1 MSLKILK
8 SGFFSLLQD
17 QRRLGYHNI
26 GLGFSGALDEVSY
39 LLGQYLLCHKNPTN
53 SIEILLG
60 GFKAEVLKS
69 ANFSIT
75 GANAQITKNEQEIPP
90 FSRFFVKKGDII
102 KIENIQKGNLNY
114 LAVEGGFQL
123 EKFCNS
129 FATNFHLKI
138 GPNQG
143 KKIQNQQILKYK
155 TVKKKPFGV
164 IPLKNLPESWQKITS
179 HSKRSPIK
187 LDLVLFPNVRDFF
200 HQEDLANFFQSP
212 YEISTDINRAGIR
225 LLGKKIIPKKQLLLS
240 EGLCFSTIQIQNSGV
255 PIILM
260 KDCQTIGG
268 YPKIGYINAIDCFSL
283 AQLGPKSK
291 ILFQP
296 VSAEASQK
304 KSNQFYQT
312 FLPNFFLKAK

>member
-1 MSLKILK
+1 MSLKIIK

-39 LLGQYLLCHKNPTN
+39 LLGQYLLVHKNPTN

-75 GANAQITKNEQEIPP
+75 GAIAQIKKNKREIPS
-90 FSRFFVKKGDII
+90 FSRFFAKKGDII
-102 KIENIQKGNLNY
+102 EIQKIKKGNLNY

-123 EKFCNS
+123 TKFCGS
-129 FATNFHLKI
+129 FATNFRLKI

-143 KKIQNQQILKYK
+143 EKIKNEQILKYQ
-155 TVKKKPFGV
+155 TTQQKPFGL
-164 IPLKNLPESWQKITS
+164 IPFKNLPESWQKITH
-179 HSKRSPIK
+179 HSKESPIV
-187 LDLVLFPNVRDFF
+187 LDLVLFPNVKDFF
-200 HQEDLANFFQSP
+200 HQEDLVKFFHTP
-212 YEISTDINRAGIR
+212 YEISTDMDRVGIR
-225 LLGKKIIPKKQLLLS
+225 LTGKKIIPKKHLLPS
-240 EGLCFSTIQIQNSGV
+240 EGLCFSTVQIQNSGL
-255 PIILM
+255 PIVLM

-268 YPKIGYINAIDCFSL
+268 YPKIGYINSIDCFAL
-283 AQLGPKSK
+283 AQLSPKNK
-291 ILFQP
+291 ILFRS

-304 KSNQFYQT
+304 KSNQFYQN
-312 FLPNFFLKAK
+312 FLQNFS